1 MAETVQEALTELE
14 TFFAALGTQ
23 AAFAGDKSEEA
34 EAKAC
39 FRHVKTLREAL
50 EGQPVKPATAGPRLN
65 DLGNDAVMLL
75 GLCEVL
81 DVVNDAQDGD
91 QSCPVAR
98 QARNGMVPLIAAVI
112 DKARRLAD
120 DIERADD
127 AARKGRAA

>member
-1 MAETVQEALTELE
+1 MAETVQDALGGLE
-14 TFFAALGTQ
+14 GYFAGMAREAALAGK
-23 AAFAGDKSEEA
+23 AGDEA
-34 EAKAC
+34 QAKAGLYNLK
-39 FRHVKTLREAL
+39 VLREAL
-50 EGQPVKPATAGPRLN
+50 EGQPVKPATAGPTLN

-127 AARKGRAA
+127 AARKGRAG